1 MELKDVIEK
10 RASIRTFTDEPVSA
24 EHIKEIIRRAG
35 LAPSINNSQPWKFI
49 TITNEE
55 MIEKMGKIVQK
66 KVLEYFPHENIK
78 EKMMAQ
84 AKVLR
89 FSSFFMDA
97 PVLIAVE
104 MSPYQT
110 VIEELL
116 KGRELSLEDVNR
128 LRNYPNI
135 QSIGAAVENLI
146 LSAFDL
152 GYGACW
158 LSGLL
163 IARNELEELLSIKSP
178 NTLAACVAIGKPREF
193 ITQRDKKSFEQIF
206 TLID

>member
-49 TITNEE
+49 AITNEE

-152 GYGACW
+152 EYGACW

-163 IARNELEELLSIKSP
+163 IARNELEELLGIKSP

>member
-10 RASIRTFTDEPVSA
+10 RASIRTFTNEPVSA

-97 PVLIAVE
+97 PVLITVE

>member
-10 RASIRTFTDEPVSA
+10 RASIRMFMDEKIPI
-24 EHIKEIIRRAG
+24 EDIKEMVRRAG

-55 MIEKMGKIVQK
+55 IIEQMGKIVQK
-66 KVLEYFPHENIK
+66 KVMEYFPHENVK
-78 EKMMAQ
+78 EKMVAQ

-97 PVLIAVE
+97 PVIIAVE
-104 MSPYQT
+104 MSPYKT

-116 KGRELSLEDVNR
+116 KGRELSVENVNR

-135 QSIGAAVENLI
+135 QSVGAAVENLI

-152 GYGACW
+152 EYGACW

-163 IARNELEELLSIKSP
+163 IARNELEDLLGVSSPASI
-178 NTLAACVAIGKPREF
+178 AACVAVGKPRE
-193 ITQRDKKSFEQIF
+193 IISQRDKKSFDEIF
-206 TLID
+206 ELVE

>member
-10 RASIRTFTDEPVSA
+10 RASIRMFTDEKVPIND
-24 EHIKEIIRRAG
+24 IKEMIRRAG

-49 TITNEE
+49 TIINEE
-55 MIEKMGKIVQK
+55 IIEQMGKIVQQ

-97 PVLIAVE
+97 PVIVAVE
-104 MSPYQT
+104 MSPYKT

-116 KGRELSLEDVNR
+116 KGRELSLENVNR
-128 LRNYPNI
+128 LRNFPNI

-152 GYGACW
+152 SYGACW

-163 IARNELEELLSIKSP
+163 IARNELEELLGITSP
-178 NTLAACVAIGKPREF
+178 NTLAACVAIGEPRE
-193 ITQRDKKSFEQIF
+193 IIPQRDKKSFDEIF
-206 TLID
+206 ELID

>member
-1 MELKDVIEK
+1 MNLKDVIEK
-10 RASIRTFTDEPVSA
+10 RASIRMFTDEKIPIEDV
-24 EHIKEIIRRAG
+24 KEMVRRAG
-35 LAPSINNSQPWKFI
+35 LAPSINNSQPWKFFA
-49 TITNEE
+49 ITNEE
-55 MIEKMGKIVQK
+55 IIEKMGKIVQK
-66 KVLEYFPHENIK
+66 KVLDYFPHENIK

-97 PVLIAVE
+97 PVLIAIE

-110 VIEELL
+110 IIEELL
-116 KGRELSLEDVNR
+116 KGHELSLEDVNR
-128 LRNYPNI
+128 LRNFPNI

-163 IARNELEELLSIKSP
+163 IARNELEELLSINSP
-178 NTLAACVAIGKPREF
+178 NCLAACVAIGKPREF
-193 ITQRDKKSFEQIF
+193 ITQRDKKSFEEIF
-206 TLID
+206 QLID

>member
-1 MELKDVIEK
+1 MELKAVIEK
-10 RASIRTFTDEPVSA
+10 RASIRMFSNEQVSSD
-24 EHIKEIIRRAG
+24 HIKEMIRRAG
-35 LAPSINNSQPWKFI
+35 LAPSINNSQPWSF
-49 TITNEE
+49 TAITNHE
-55 MIEKMGKIVQK
+55 ILDTMGGIVQK

-78 EKMMAQ
+78 EKMVAQ

-97 PVLIAVE
+97 PLLIAVE
-104 MSPYQT
+104 MSPYET

-116 KGRELSLEDVNR
+116 KGRELNPDDVNR
-128 LRNYPNI
+128 LRSYPNI
-135 QSIGAAVENLI
+135 QSIGAAVQNLI

-163 IARNELEELLSIKSP
+163 IARNELEELLEIKSP
-178 NTLAACVAIGKPREF
+178 NILAACVAIGKPREN
-193 ITQRDKKSFEQIF
+193 ITQREKKPFEKIYR
-206 TLID
+206 LID

>member
-10 RASIRTFTDEPVSA
+10 RSSIRMFTDENIPV
-24 EHIKEIIRRAG
+24 EDIKEVIRRAG

-49 TITNEE
+49 AITNKD
-55 MIEKMGKIVQK
+55 IIDKMGKIVQE
-66 KVLEYFPHENIK
+66 KVLDYFPHENK
-78 EKMMAQ
+78 EEKMFAQ

-89 FSSFFMDA
+89 FSTFFMDA

-104 MSPYQT
+104 MSQYKT
-110 VIEELL
+110 VVEELL
-116 KGRELSLEDVNR
+116 KGRELSLEDVDR

-163 IARNELEELLSIKSP
+163 IARDELEQILGIKNP
-178 NTLAACVAIGKPREF
+178 NTLAACVAIGKPREVNK
-193 ITQRDKKSFEQIF
+193 QREKKNFDEIF
-206 TLID
+206 KLVE

>member
-10 RASIRTFTDEPVSA
+10 RASIRMFTDEKIPIEDV
-24 EHIKEIIRRAG
+24 KEMVRRAG

-49 TITNEE
+49 TIVNDEL
-55 MIEKMGKIVQK
+55 IEKMGKIVQQ

-78 EKMMAQ
+78 EKMVAQ

-97 PVLIAVE
+97 PVIIAVE
-104 MSPYQT
+104 MSPYKT

-116 KGRELSLEDVNR
+116 KGRELSLENVNR

-146 LSAFDL
+146 LSAYDL

-163 IARNELEELLSIKSP
+163 IAREELEELLNVKSS
-178 NTLAACVAIGKPREF
+178 NTLAACVAIGKPREI
-193 ITQRDKKSFEQIF
+193 ITQRDKKSFDEIF
-206 TLID
+206 KLIE

>member
-10 RASIRTFTDEPVSA
+10 RASIRMFSDEPVMT
-24 EHIKEIIRRAG
+24 EDIREIVRRAG
-35 LAPSINNSQPWKFI
+35 LAPSINNSQPWKFTAI
-49 TITNEE
+49 TDEE

-116 KGRELSLEDVNR
+116 KGRELSLENVNR

-163 IARNELEELLSIKSP
+163 IARNELEELLNIKSP
-178 NTLAACVAIGKPREF
+178 NTLAACVAVGHPREF
-193 ITQRDKKSFEQIF
+193 ITQRDKKPFEEIF
-206 TLID
+206 QLID

>member
-1 MELKDVIEK
+1 MELKAVIEK
-10 RASIRTFTDEPVSA
+10 RASIRMFTEEPVA
-24 EHIKEIIRRAG
+24 VDDIKEMIRRAG

-49 TITNEE
+49 AITNPE
-55 MIEKMGKIVQK
+55 ILDTMGKIVQQ

-78 EKMMAQ
+78 EKMVAQ

-97 PVLIAVE
+97 PLLIAVE
-104 MSPYQT
+104 MSPYET

-116 KGRELSLEDVNR
+116 KGRELNPDDVNR
-128 LRNYPNI
+128 LRSYPNI
-135 QSIGAAVENLI
+135 QSIGAAVQNLI
-146 LSAFDL
+146 LSAFDI

-163 IARNELEELLSIKSP
+163 IARNELEDLLEIKSP
-178 NTLAACVAIGKPREF
+178 NMLAACVAIGKPREN
-193 ITQRDKKSFEQIF
+193 IKQREKKPFENIF
-206 TLID
+206 RLVD

>member
-10 RASIRTFTDEPVSA
+10 RASIRMFTDEKVPIND
-24 EHIKEIIRRAG
+24 IKEMIRRAG

-49 TITNEE
+49 TIINEE
-55 MIEKMGKIVQK
+55 IIEQMGKIVQQ

-97 PVLIAVE
+97 PVIVAVE
-104 MSPYQT
+104 MSPYKT

-116 KGRELSLEDVNR
+116 KGRELSLENVNR
-128 LRNYPNI
+128 LRNFPNI

-163 IARNELEELLSIKSP
+163 IARNELEELLGITSP
-178 NTLAACVAIGKPREF
+178 NTLAACVAVGHPRE
-193 ITQRDKKSFEQIF
+193 IIAQRDKKSFDEIF
-206 TLID
+206 ELID

>member
-10 RASIRTFTDEPVSA
+10 RVSTRMFTDEKIPI
-24 EHIKEIIRRAG
+24 EDIKEMVRRAG

-49 TITNEE
+49 TIINEE
-55 MIEKMGKIVQK
+55 IIDQMGKIVQQ

-78 EKMMAQ
+78 EKMVAQ

-89 FSSFFMDA
+89 FSAFFMDA

-104 MSPYQT
+104 MSPYKT
-110 VIEELL
+110 IIEELL
-116 KGRELSLEDVNR
+116 KGRELSPENVNR
-128 LRNYPNI
+128 LRNFPNI

-163 IARNELEELLSIKSP
+163 IARNELEQLLGIESP
-178 NTLAACVAIGKPREF
+178 NTLAACVAIGKPRES
-193 ITQRDKKSFEQIF
+193 IKQRDKKNFNEIFE
-206 TLID
+206 LIE

>member
-1 MELKDVIEK
+1 MELKDVMEK
-10 RASIRTFTDEPVSA
+10 RASIRMFTDEKIPIEDV
-24 EHIKEIIRRAG
+24 KEMIRRAG

-49 TITNEE
+49 IIINEE
-55 MIEKMGKIVQK
+55 IIEQMGKIVQQ
-66 KVLEYFPHENIK
+66 KVLEYFPHDNIK

-97 PVLIAVE
+97 PVIVAVE
-104 MSPYQT
+104 MSPYKT

-116 KGRELSLEDVNR
+116 KGRELSLENVNR

-163 IARNELEELLSIKSP
+163 IARNELEELLGVTSP
-178 NTLAACVAIGKPREF
+178 NTLAACVAIGKPREI
-193 ITQRDKKSFEQIF
+193 ITQRDKKSFDEIF
-206 TLID
+206 ELVE

>member
-1 MELKDVIEK
+1 MELKDVIER
-10 RASIRTFTDEPVSA
+10 RASIRMFTSEVVPL
-24 EHIKEIIRRAG
+24 EHIKEVVRRAG

-49 TITNEE
+49 AITNEDLLDQ
-55 MIEKMGKIVQK
+55 MGKIVQK

-97 PVLIAVE
+97 PVVIAVE
-104 MSPYQT
+104 MSPYKT
-110 VIEELL
+110 IIEELL
-116 KGRELSLEDVNR
+116 KGRELSLENVNR

-135 QSIGAAVENLI
+135 QSVGAAVENLI

-163 IARNELEELLSIKSP
+163 IARDELENLLGIKSP
-178 NTLAACVAIGKPREF
+178 NTLTACVAMGKPRE
-193 ITQRDKKSFEQIF
+193 ITSPREKRPFDEIF
-206 TLID
+206 QLLD